1 MFKICQ
7 ANILT
12 NNKKICKILSVIY
25 WVYYFCFI
33 NLGKMKDFFGFIEFL
48 FVDILFAPLDM
59 IRSLELKSWILAN
72 GINFLFIIIISALL
86 VYWMI
91 ELVKYDKAGE
101 EDKDPSAHSFL

>member
-1 MFKICQ
+1 
-7 ANILT
+7 
-12 NNKKICKILSVIY
+12 
-25 WVYYFCFI
+25 
-33 NLGKMKDFFGFIEFL
+33 MKDFFGFIEFL

-59 IRSLELKSWILAN
+59 IKSWILAN